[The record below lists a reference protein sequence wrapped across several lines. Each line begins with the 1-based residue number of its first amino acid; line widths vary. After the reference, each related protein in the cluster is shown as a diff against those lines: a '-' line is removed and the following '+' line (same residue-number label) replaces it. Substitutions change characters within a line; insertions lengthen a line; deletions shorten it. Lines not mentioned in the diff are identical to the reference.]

1 MSKSNQI
8 LNRFMTVG
16 ATLLFTIQVLFS
28 ATPNNAEMSRRI
40 HGLTKVIEIR
50 VNEDVL
56 DQVNFLVEH
65 RRSDAETILGRTS
78 MFFPTIERVLEAN
91 GIPSEMKYIAVI
103 ESSLIPFVK
112 SRQGAS
118 GMWQFMAG
126 TAELY
131 GIHMDKYVDDRMDI
145 ERSTEIAAKYL
156 KALYQK
162 YNDWTLV
169 LAAYNCGDGT
179 VNKAIAKSGGITNY
193 WSLRRFLPTETQ
205 RYLPRFIA
213 AMYLDKYYNDH
224 NLNPRIPSDLL
235 TKTAKV
241 KVYGKVDFK
250 KVSKEL
256 DLDID
261 YIKFLNPKWRKE
273 MIPQPADGGSHV
285 LILPKETMYAYI
297 DKYSSYEHLIDAD
310 DMVYASVDE
319 RQAAQELLAE
329 IRKEVSIR
337 QLKKYRNAGYA
348 MRDSF
353 KDELLIA
360 DMRNS
365 MAFIEQAD
373 YALYQLKRKESLADV
388 ARNNNL
394 DIEDLMA
401 LNGIKDESDL
411 NPGSIIKIAK

>member
-1 MSKSNQI
+1 
-8 LNRFMTVG
+8 
-16 ATLLFTIQVLFS
+16 
-28 ATPNNAEMSRRI
+28 
-40 HGLTKVIEIR
+40 
-50 VNEDVL
+50 
-56 DQVNFLVEH
+56 
-65 RRSDAETILGRTS
+65 
-78 MFFPTIERVLEAN
+78 
-91 GIPSEMKYIAVI
+91 
-103 ESSLIPFVK
+103 
-112 SRQGAS
+112 
-118 GMWQFMAG
+118 
-126 TAELY
+126 
-131 GIHMDKYVDDRMDI
+131 
-145 ERSTEIAAKYL
+145 
-156 KALYQK
+156 
-162 YNDWTLV
+162 
-169 LAAYNCGDGT
+169 
-179 VNKAIAKSGGITNY
+179 
-193 WSLRRFLPTETQ
+193 
-205 RYLPRFIA
+205 
-213 AMYLDKYYNDH
+213 MYLDKYYNDH

-401 LNGIKDESDL
+401 LNGIKDENDL
-411 NPGSIIKIAK
+411 NPGYIIKIAK

>member
-205 RYLPRFIA
+205 RYLP
-213 AMYLDKYYNDH
+213 
-224 NLNPRIPSDLL
+224 
-235 TKTAKV
+235 
-241 KVYGKVDFK
+241 
-250 KVSKEL
+250 
-256 DLDID
+256 
-261 YIKFLNPKWRKE
+261 
-273 MIPQPADGGSHV
+273 
-285 LILPKETMYAYI
+285 
-297 DKYSSYEHLIDAD
+297 
-310 DMVYASVDE
+310 
-319 RQAAQELLAE
+319 
-329 IRKEVSIR
+329 
-337 QLKKYRNAGYA
+337 
-348 MRDSF
+348 
-353 KDELLIA
+353 
-360 DMRNS
+360 
-365 MAFIEQAD
+365 
-373 YALYQLKRKESLADV
+373 SL
-388 ARNNNL
+388 
-394 DIEDLMA
+394 
-401 LNGIKDESDL
+401 
-411 NPGSIIKIAK
+411 

>member
-1 MSKSNQI
+1 MNKSNQTLKRVMAI
-8 LNRFMTVG
+8 GSTLIFTFQ
-16 ATLLFTIQVLFS
+16 LLFS
-28 ATPNNAEMSRRI
+28 STPNNAEMTRRI
-40 HGLTKVIEIR
+40 QSMTNVIDIK

-56 DQVNFLVEH
+56 EQVNFLVEH
-65 RRSDAETILGRTS
+65 RKRDAETILGRTS

-91 GIPSEMKYIAVI
+91 GVPQELKYIAVV

-112 SRQGAS
+112 SRQGAT
-118 GMWQFMAG
+118 GMWQFMEG
-126 TAELY
+126 TAEMY
-131 GIHMDKYVDDRMDI
+131 GIHMDKYVDDRMDV

-156 KALYQK
+156 KVLYNK

-169 LAAYNCGDGT
+169 LAAYNSGDGT
-179 VNKAIAKSGGITNY
+179 VNKAIAKSGGIKEY
-193 WSLRRFLPTETQ
+193 WALRKFLPTETQ

-213 AMYLDKYYNDH
+213 AMYLDKYYYEH

-235 TKTAKV
+235 TKTATV
-241 KVYGKVDFK
+241 KVFDKVDFGK
-250 KVSKEL
+250 LSKEL

-273 MIPQPADGGSHV
+273 MIPQAADGQNHL
-285 LILPKETMYAYI
+285 LILPKETMFAFI
-297 DKYSSYEHLIDAD
+297 DKYSTYDNLVDAD

-329 IRKEVSIR
+329 IRMEVSIR
-337 QLKKYRNAGYA
+337 QLKKHRGANYA

-360 DMRNS
+360 DMRNN
-365 MAFIEQAD
+365 MAYTEEGD
-373 YALYQLKRKESLADV
+373 YNLYQLKRKESLADV
-388 ARNNNL
+388 ARNNNINL
-394 DIEDLMA
+394 EALMA
-401 LNGIKDESDL
+401 MNGIKEESDI